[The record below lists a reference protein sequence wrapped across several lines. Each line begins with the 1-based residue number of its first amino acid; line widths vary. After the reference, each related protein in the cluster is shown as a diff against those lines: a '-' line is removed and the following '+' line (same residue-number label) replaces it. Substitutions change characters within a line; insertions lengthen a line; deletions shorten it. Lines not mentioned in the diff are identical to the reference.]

1 MDTEISNVI
10 KLIFPEGI
18 PESWTVNPDFYAY
31 LSKLGGYTVEQM
43 SKEPERLSEE
53 KAAVLSQTQ
62 ELSFSNY
69 KTFIRTAEC
78 SREIFQQFN
87 RAEGSLDAL
96 VGRVPELTA
105 RCEEFAR
112 ASSEIK
118 IARRLNTLTLT
129 RNTQLLQVLE
139 IPQLM
144 ETCIREGHYEEALQ
158 LAAYV
163 RRLAG
168 KHGDIPIVATIVSE
182 VDSAWWA
189 LLHQLIAALRTDL
202 QLPRC
207 LQVVGYLRRM
217 QIFTE
222 AELRLK
228 FLQVRDSWLQSE
240 LAKIP
245 SDDATHHL
253 TKTIEL
259 SRIHLF
265 NIVTQYRAVFT
276 DEEHIITSR
285 QLALA
290 ESSIFQSWL
299 NQKISQFLTTLE
311 QDLLRGVG
319 SSLASLLGQCMYF
332 GLSLSRV
339 GADFRAPLAPVF
351 VRAVK
356 RNLETS
362 VRKASKKF
370 EADMD
375 KFTLPKSQPQVKTG
389 TPTQK
394 SGMKQ
399 EQPPES
405 LLEFY
410 PLAEYCNNL
419 LVGLNELRLCAPL
432 ACAAHAA
439 TLLQDSLT
447 TAARVI
453 LAFYRQE
460 QQALSKPEKE
470 GFSRFCLC
478 FGEQLVPY
486 MQRCLHAVYKPSEIA
501 AHLGLSTFQLQQQG
515 LTYLDQS
522 VIVDAIGHL
531 LPDRLQPQLIIPPS
545 TPASPAAD
553 EAQPQEPTEE
563 VSISET

>member
-1 MDTEISNVI
+1 MDSETSNVI

-18 PESWTVNPDFYAY
+18 PESWQINPDFYAY
-31 LSKLGGYTVEQM
+31 LSKLGGHTVEQM
-43 SKEPERLSEE
+43 AKEPERLSEE

-62 ELSFSNY
+62 ELAFSNY

-87 RAEGSLDAL
+87 RAEGSLDSL

-139 IPQLM
+139 MPQLM

-168 KHGDIPIVATIVSE
+168 KHGDIPIVANIVSE

-265 NIVTQYRAVFT
+265 NIVTQYRAVFS
-276 DEEHIITSR
+276 DEESIISSR

-299 NQKISQFLTTLE
+299 NQKISQFLATLE
-311 QDLLRGVG
+311 QDLSRGVG

-332 GLSLSRV
+332 GLSLSRA
-339 GADFRAPLAPVF
+339 GADFRALVAPVF
-351 VRAVK
+351 VRTVT
-356 RNLETS
+356 RNFETS

-389 TPTQK
+389 TPGQK
-394 SGMKQ
+394 SSMKQ

-419 LVGLNELRLCAPL
+419 LAGLNELRLCAPL
-432 ACAAHAA
+432 ACAPHAA
-439 TLLQDSLT
+439 STLQDSLT
-447 TAARVI
+447 AAARVI

-478 FGEQLVPY
+478 FGEHLVPY
-486 MQRCLHAVYKPSEIA
+486 MQRCLHAVYKPSEVA
-501 AHLGLSTFQLQQQG
+501 AHLGLSSFHLQQQG
-515 LTYLDQS
+515 LTYLDHNA
-522 VIVDAIGHL
+522 IVDAIGHL
-531 LPDRLQPQLIIPPS
+531 LPDRLQPALPVPVP
-545 TPASPAAD
+545 TP
-553 EAQPQEPTEE
+553 TVEE
-563 VSISET
+563 VHPEKPPEELISTET